1 MNISHYIQ
9 ELLFTKQKVV
19 LPEIGTFELVSKPA
33 HIDGATG
40 TITPPS
46 KTIKFSYNEGA
57 NYSVLVKHIS
67 RRQGVSTAKALEIVC
82 NFGKEIS
89 NRLHNGEEVELEGVG
104 VLRVI
109 GAGTIIFLPFSSY
122 SNLGESFG
130 LPTISIAGNKQ
141 LTNEQPDSNE
151 DATAESAESHNAI
164 EEEPFELI
172 DDIAEEPNEVTAEP
186 KIPEAPSFNPEPAI
200 VQEASI
206 PEVKEEPVKVE
217 VIADEV
223 KAAPTITPPPFIPTS
238 QASADDIPVP
248 NIKIQSVGVP
258 DEEIVVKK
266 GKNGWIWTFLVIICV
281 LAISFVA
288 LYHYNPKIFS
298 FIIPDND
305 ETVTAPK
312 VPSDADSTY
321 YQTLTGAVKDTISA
335 NDSVSV
341 DSARANLQAIDS
353 AAKKNA
359 VKKVIKAPSEIAKRP
374 MTKDEMEMLI
384 NEKLNLGNRNA
395 ATKASDTPQKAST
408 SPKIASD
415 RVMAQ
420 TNSSASGDKR
430 YNVIAASV
438 PSAAEAQKMAE
449 LLKSKGFTPQIMEPI
464 KGRIRISIGSYSS
477 TREAVNAANS
487 AKRKLGTDVWIL
499 NPSK

>member
-1 MNISHYIQ
+1 
-9 ELLFTKQKVV
+9 
-19 LPEIGTFELVSKPA
+19 
-33 HIDGATG
+33 
-40 TITPPS
+40 
-46 KTIKFSYNEGA
+46 
-57 NYSVLVKHIS
+57 
-67 RRQGVSTAKALEIVC
+67 
-82 NFGKEIS
+82 
-89 NRLHNGEEVELEGVG
+89 
-104 VLRVI
+104 
-109 GAGTIIFLPFSSY
+109 
-122 SNLGESFG
+122 
-130 LPTISIAGNKQ
+130 
-141 LTNEQPDSNE
+141 
-151 DATAESAESHNAI
+151 
-164 EEEPFELI
+164 
-172 DDIAEEPNEVTAEP
+172 
-186 KIPEAPSFNPEPAI
+186 
-200 VQEASI
+200 
-206 PEVKEEPVKVE
+206 
-217 VIADEV
+217 
-223 KAAPTITPPPFIPTS
+223 
-238 QASADDIPVP
+238 
-248 NIKIQSVGVP
+248 
-258 DEEIVVKK
+258 
-266 GKNGWIWTFLVIICV
+266 VIICV

-305 ETVTAPK
+305 EAVTAPK
-312 VPSDADSTY
+312 VPSDADSSY

-359 VKKVIKAPSEIAKRP
+359 IKKVIKAPSEIAKRP

-395 ATKASDTPQKAST
+395 TTKASDTPQKAST